1 MADEGGSDEVTVLL
15 RRWGDGDAAALEALT
30 PILYRELRRLAA
42 GYMRGERAGHT
53 LQPTALVNE
62 AYLRLVG
69 DGERGWSGRVH
80 FLAIAARHMRQ
91 ILVDHAR
98 RRSAGKRGAGGRA
111 DTLDEGVLVHERPE
125 DLVALDDALGALA
138 QVDERKAR
146 ILEMHYFGGLTQDEV
161 ALALDLHPNTVA
173 RDLRLARAWL
183 QSQLA
188 ASP

>member
-1 MADEGGSDEVTVLL
+1 MSRDDVTLLL
-15 RRWGDGDAAALEALT
+15 RRWGGGDAAALDELA
-30 PILYRELRRLAA
+30 PILHQELRRLAA
-42 GYMRGERAGHT
+42 GYMRGERPAHT

-69 DGERGWSGRVH
+69 DGERQWSDRVH

-98 RRSAGKRGAGGRA
+98 RRGAGKRGAGLRA
-111 DTLDEGVLVHERPE
+111 ETLVDGLVVSERPD
-125 DLVALDDALGALA
+125 DLIALDDALEALA
-138 QVDERKAR
+138 GVDERKAR

-161 ALALDLHPNTVA
+161 ATALDLHPNTVG
-173 RDLRLARAWL
+173 RELRLARAWL

-188 ASP
+188 ALP